1 MVAELHTGSTSEQK
15 SSSKSKINVWCLWQL
30 QKNNSRVICFWSK
43 TKRCQKVPKTGTHEL
58 GLVLVPTCSDKR
70 LHTLSRER
78 ERKCYSSYFT
88 DRGWR
93 SCKRSYL
100 LLLAVSTAAFS
111 SQTKCRMALCHRHL
125 LNDFLRQGQKM
136 NPVRWSPKPPP

>member
-15 SSSKSKINVWCLWQL
+15 SSSKSEINIQCLWQL
-30 QKNNSRVICFWSK
+30 QNNNSSVICFWSK
-43 TKRCQKVPKTGTHEL
+43 TKRCQKVPKTGSHEL
-58 GLVLVPTCSDKR
+58 GLALLPTCSDRR
-70 LHTLSRER
+70 LHTLSRVR
-78 ERKCYSSYFT
+78 ERKYYSYFT

-100 LLLAVSTAAFS
+100 LLLTASTAAFS

-125 LNDFLRQGQKM
+125 LNDFLRKGQKM
-136 NPVRWSPKPPP
+136 NPVRWSPKPLP